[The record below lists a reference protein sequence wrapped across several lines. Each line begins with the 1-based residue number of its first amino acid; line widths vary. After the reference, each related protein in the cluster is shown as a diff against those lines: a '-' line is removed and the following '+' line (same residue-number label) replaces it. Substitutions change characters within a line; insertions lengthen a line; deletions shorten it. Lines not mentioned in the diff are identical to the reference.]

1 MRVFHELYILLIL
14 QILTELQILIVHWP
28 GVACRVEHKKS
39 RPSPSENLRVLYSEP
54 IQETEA
60 DPEPLEL
67 KANSR
72 VLKVN

>member
-39 RPSPSENLRVLYSEP
+39 KPSPSENLESCTQNQYKKLKQ
-54 IQETEA
+54 IQS
-60 DPEPLEL
+60 PW
-67 KANSR
+67 S
-72 VLKVN
+72 